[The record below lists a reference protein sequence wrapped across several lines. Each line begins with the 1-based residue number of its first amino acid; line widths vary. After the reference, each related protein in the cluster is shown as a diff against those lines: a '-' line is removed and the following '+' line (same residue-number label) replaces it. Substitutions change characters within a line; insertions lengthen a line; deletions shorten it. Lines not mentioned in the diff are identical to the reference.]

1 MAAGAENWRQ
11 FQGTELGGLLSSIYG
26 GSRRGLVK
34 YPVPKKSAAAF
45 DPASAKFRPVN
56 STLQTTDPTK
66 ATRRSVRVAVPRPS
80 GGESKEN
87 LSLQV
92 SSLPTRRSEEVIRAE
107 LDEITMRQRA
117 YRPAYHAPKGEEEKE
132 RLAQICMYKGGK
144 GLPIVLPVGETPM
157 ELAAR
162 NAQQKKNDAFVQQ
175 RRLARGDERAS
186 AAAMAVL
193 RSPRRMSVEEKMAE
207 QISRE
212 IDERC
217 AHLEEMREIGI
228 SKAEEKA
235 IIADINARA
244 AELEGLKIDRR

>member
-1 MAAGAENWRQ
+1 MDGSAENWRQ

-26 GSRRGLVK
+26 GARRGMVK
-34 YPVPKKSAAAF
+34 YPVLKKSTAEF
-45 DPASAKFRPVN
+45 DPAAAKFRPVN

-144 GLPIVLPVGETPM
+144 GLPVVLPVGETPM

-162 NAQQKKNDAFVQQ
+162 NAQQKKNDVFVQQ

-186 AAAMAVL
+186 AAAMQVL
-193 RSPRRMSVEEKMAE
+193 RSPRMSVEERMAQ

-217 AHLEEMREIGI
+217 AHLEEMRDIGI

-244 AELEGLKIDRR
+244 AELGGLRIDRR